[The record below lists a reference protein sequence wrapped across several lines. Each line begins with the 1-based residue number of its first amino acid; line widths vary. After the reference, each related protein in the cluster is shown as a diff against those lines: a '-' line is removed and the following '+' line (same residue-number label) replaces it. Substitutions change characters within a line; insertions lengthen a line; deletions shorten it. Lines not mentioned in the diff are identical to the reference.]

1 MKPSSLNAT
10 HSLPCTSTYS
20 WQTTHN
26 RANQLMWHL
35 RLQISPGSTSYPA
48 LSKTRASSIYSPL
61 FPRCLART
69 FSSLLRCLTF
79 FLHPRSQLRTQE
91 QTRRQCEQTLSAPPF
106 PLCWAW
112 ALLFAL
118 DMRGP
123 SSSQTPS
130 LYPTL
135 CPFSFTPGQQS
146 PLSPTFPILPSSG
159 KFPSTVQL
167 YCNFSHLKTIKTLL
181 TSYAP

>member
-1 MKPSSLNAT
+1 MTLATADLTRPCLLSSPLQVPSFVYLLSPLSLMPSSYLF
-10 HSLPCTSTYS
+10 
-20 WQTTHN
+20 
-26 RANQLMWHL
+26 
-35 RLQISPGSTSYPA
+35 ISPQTSNILPSPSLSVENTGTNQKTDSLST
-48 LSKTRASSIYSPL
+48 
-61 FPRCLART
+61 
-69 FSSLLRCLTF
+69 
-79 FLHPRSQLRTQE
+79 
-91 QTRRQCEQTLSAPPF
+91 PPF
-106 PLCWAW
+106 LLCWAW

-167 YCNFSHLKTIKTLL
+167 YCNFSHRKTIKTLL